1 MGRGRCLQAARL
13 QRAGR
18 EGEEGEWEESV
29 HGEWS
34 VYSTEPWVCSL
45 LRRGGGRSSLT
56 RAGAV
61 RHDRGIRC
69 FGLIAL
75 CSWLA
80 LCLCA
85 GEARAQATR
94 YTVRE
99 GDTCRGIATRV
110 YGDGEAYRRIH
121 AANPQLGPP
130 PHDLEPGTVLTLPA
144 PEPPAELSAVHRRV
158 ERRPPAA
165 AAFADAR
172 AGQQLPRGTQVRTHD
187 AASAE
192 ITFADD
198 AQVTVRERTLVI
210 VYGGERRLAQ
220 RRVTRAELERG
231 ALRSRLGELA
241 GRAPLEVET
250 PSSRA
255 SLDGDG
261 VVSVEEDGTSRVA
274 NHGRRIATVEAGGER
289 VRLPPGT
296 GTVVRRGERPTRARR
311 LLPPPRWTVE
321 RSGPVVGFVG
331 LGGNLRGGFEPV
343 RGAARYRV
351 EVAASPRGAELLTT
365 LEVPGDARSFAAE
378 GLPEGTVYVSAAS
391 IDPRGLEGRRSP
403 WRAYTVR
410 LARLVE
416 PGGGTP
422 EGDARPPR
430 VWPGTWLVAPR
441 TMDCRDDEGVWSGI
455 VTLRETGSRS
465 VTCRD
470 RAGDE
475 PAPLAVVVRDV
486 RMEAEADA
494 RLVRDRTTT
503 LRLRLPEGGPP
514 TRTLVADLPDGFRAG
529 PARALEDGGSLE
541 VYAAPDAPDEARVG
555 LAVAAGSERVP
566 LGSLVLAVTD
576 PAPLE
581 PAPTP
586 ARPDPPSPPP
596 RPVQSAFGDLAWPSA
611 LSLRDERRGGLAA
624 WIQAGAL
631 EAPGDP
637 QVRVGVGARAQLP
650 DLPLRV
656 GFASQLDVLA
666 RPESPERRGDADLL
680 ANVGALLLDEGPL
693 GAAIDL
699 SVWIPTRAEPDS
711 LGRVRFAPSVEGSWR
726 PLPWLALRTR
736 QGALV
741 DATERG
747 ARLWSG
753 ALGVDFAPIDALAFG
768 AALEGTAG
776 RFSDR
781 EGAALGVSGGA
792 ELRLGLLDVALG
804 ARVALT
810 DEARALLGA
819 WAVTGS
825 VRLFAR

>member
-1 MGRGRCLQAARL
+1 MIRGLLPLA
-13 QRAGR
+13 
-18 EGEEGEWEESV
+18 
-29 HGEWS
+29 
-34 VYSTEPWVCSL
+34 SL
-45 LRRGGGRSSLT
+45 
-56 RAGAV
+56 
-61 RHDRGIRC
+61 
-69 FGLIAL
+69 FAL
-75 CSWLA
+75 LA
-80 LCLCA
+80 SPA
-85 GEARAQATR
+85 FAQATR

-99 GDTCRGIATRV
+99 GDTCRGIAARV
-110 YGDGEAYRRIH
+110 YGDGELYARIH

-130 PHDLEPGTVLTLPA
+130 PHSLEPGAVLTLPA
-144 PEPPAELSAVHRRV
+144 PEPPASLSAVHRRV
-158 ERRPPAA
+158 ERRAPDA

-172 AGQQLPRGTQVRTHD
+172 AGQRLPRGTQVRTHE

-192 ITFADD
+192 ITFPDD

-210 VYGGERRLAQ
+210 VYGGERRLSQ
-220 RRVTRAELERG
+220 RRITRAELERG

-274 NHGRRIATVEAGGER
+274 NHGRRVATVEAGGER

-321 RSGPVVGFVG
+321 RRGPVIGFVG
-331 LGGNLRGGFEPV
+331 LGGNLRAGFEPV
-343 RGAARYRV
+343 RGADRYRV

-365 LEVPGDARSFAAE
+365 LEVAGDARSFAAE
-378 GLPEGTVYVSAAS
+378 GLPEGTVYVSVAS

-403 WRAYTVR
+403 WRAFTVR

-422 EGDARPPR
+422 DAGARPPR

-441 TMDCRDDEGVWSGI
+441 TMDCQGDDGAWSGI

-486 RMEAEADA
+486 RVEAESDA
-494 RLVRDRTTT
+494 ALVRDRTTA

-514 TRTLVADLPDGFRAG
+514 IRTLVAALPEGFDAG
-529 PARALEDGGSLE
+529 PPRETEGGVILE
-541 VYAAPDAPDEARVG
+541 VRAPPNAPGEARVG

-566 LGSLVLAVTD
+566 LGALVLAVRD
-576 PAPLE
+576 PRAAPNLE
-581 PAPTP
+581 PEP
-586 ARPDPPSPPP
+586 ALPEPETRP
-596 RPVQSAFGDLAWPSA
+596 RPAQSAFGDVAWPSG
-611 LSLRDERRGGLAA
+611 LSLRDERRGGLTAWLSATAIEAA
-624 WIQAGAL
+624 
-631 EAPGDP
+631 GDP
-637 QVRVGVGARAQLP
+637 QVRIGAGARAQLP
-650 DLPLRV
+650 ELPLRL

-666 RPESPERRGDADLL
+666 RPSSPERRGDADLF
-680 ANVGALLLDEGPL
+680 ASVGALLFGRGAL
-693 GAAIDL
+693 GLAVDVGA
-699 SVWIPTRAEPDS
+699 WIPTRQEPES
-711 LGRVRFAPSVEGSWR
+711 LGRVRLAPSIEASWR
-726 PLPWLALRTR
+726 PAPWLALRTR

-741 DATERG
+741 DLRDPG
-747 ARLWSG
+747 ARLWAG

-768 AALEGTAG
+768 AAIEGSAG
-776 RFSDR
+776 AFADGGSADR
-781 EGAALGVSGGA
+781 DGAALALGGGA
-792 ELRLGLLDVALG
+792 ELRLGLVDVALA
-804 ARVALT
+804 ARAALT
-810 DEARALLGA
+810 DEGAAVFGA
-819 WAVTGS
+819 WSVSGS
-825 VRLFAR
+825 LRLHGE